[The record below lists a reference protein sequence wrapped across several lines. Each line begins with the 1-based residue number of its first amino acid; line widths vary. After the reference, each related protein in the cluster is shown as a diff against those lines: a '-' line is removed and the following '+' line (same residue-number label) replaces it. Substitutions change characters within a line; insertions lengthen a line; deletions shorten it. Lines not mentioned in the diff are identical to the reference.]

1 MSSRQNTTGKCENTR
16 KQLVFVL
23 VHVKMPYSRRLQRR
37 NLPER
42 IMSTVQNAKDKY
54 KCIVSCILCVKR
66 SSASCR
72 SAKTDLQGTCR
83 HQAQCPKQQKVI
95 YIRTTQCNARM
106 SSLERGA
113 AAPSDHQR
121 SSDVLMVFA
130 FLIQDI
136 PLKTRDS
143 SSSTEGQHRGTET
156 PGTNKFAKGII
167 ITPVSG
173 RAISGSGAMKSR
185 DHFVFENGVDYFC
198 GTSGFRSECTGT
210 PKVKVVHTWY

>member
-1 MSSRQNTTGKCENTR
+1 MSSRQNTTGKCENAR

-136 PLKTRDS
+136 PQRQETLLLAQRV
-143 SSSTEGQHRGTET
+143 STEERKRLVQ
-156 PGTNKFAKGII
+156 TNL
-167 ITPVSG
+167 
-173 RAISGSGAMKSR
+173 
-185 DHFVFENGVDYFC
+185 
-198 GTSGFRSECTGT
+198 
-210 PKVKVVHTWY
+210 PKVSLSRPCQVARSQVRVQ